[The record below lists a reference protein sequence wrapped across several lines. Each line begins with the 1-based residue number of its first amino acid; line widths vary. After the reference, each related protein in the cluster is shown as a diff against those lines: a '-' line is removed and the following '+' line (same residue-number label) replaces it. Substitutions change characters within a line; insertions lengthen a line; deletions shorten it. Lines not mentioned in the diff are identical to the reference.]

1 MVMNMRFF
9 FLMKNFPELSGLW
22 NQFKDYIY
30 QKSID
35 TLGELDDKFHEAI
48 VTITPEMLE
57 NVQQNLIRRATTF
70 IESNGNIEHRI

>member
-9 FLMKNFPELSGLW
+9 FFFNEELPGLW
-22 NQFKDYIY
+22 NQCKDYIY

-35 TLGELDDKFHEAI
+35 TLEELDDKFHEAI

-57 NVQQNLIRRATTF
+57 NAQQNLIRRATTC
-70 IESNGNIEHRI
+70 IESNGGHFEHCI